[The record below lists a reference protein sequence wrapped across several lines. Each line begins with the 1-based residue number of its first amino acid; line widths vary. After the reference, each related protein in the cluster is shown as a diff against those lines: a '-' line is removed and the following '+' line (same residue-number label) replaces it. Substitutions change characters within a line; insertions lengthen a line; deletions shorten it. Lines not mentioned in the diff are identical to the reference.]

1 MMKRRLMIVM
11 MLMFLAN
18 GAGAASLPCG
28 GNDIR
33 QIPAAYIA
41 ADGKQMEACFDQGRK
56 LVSIRLPD
64 GRTVSL
70 PSAISAS
77 GSRYSDGTRTFWEH
91 QGIGRY
97 SVGETCLFEGKV
109 VQAAGY
115 SSGVSSTLLKKTTVT
130 ANGEPIRY
138 LATDKPEVSAVLVE
152 IAPGRQTGWHK
163 HSVPVY
169 AYVLAGE
176 ISVELEQGAPLFY
189 KTGDAFVEVVDVF
202 HNGKNNG
209 TEPVRLVVFYTGAQG
224 QENVTRK

>member
-1 MMKRRLMIVM
+1 MKRGCLIAM
-11 MLMFLAN
+11 MLMLFAH
-18 GAGAASLPCG
+18 GAVAASLPCG
-28 GNDIR
+28 GSDAR
-33 QIPAAYIA
+33 QVPATYIA
-41 ADGKQMEACFDQGRK
+41 ADGKQADACFDQGRNR
-56 LVSIRLPD
+56 VSIRLPD
-64 GRTVSL
+64 GETVSL
-70 PSAISAS
+70 PLAISAS

-97 SVGETCLFEGKV
+97 SVGERTLFEGKIV
-109 VQAAGY
+109 HDAGY
-115 SSGVSSTLLKKTTVT
+115 NSGVTSKLLKKTTVT

-138 LATDKPEVSAVLVE
+138 LITDKPEVSAVLVE

-176 ISVELEQGAPLFY
+176 ISVELEQGEPLFY
-189 KTGDAFVEVVDVF
+189 KTGDAFVEVVEAF